1 MSFGPPECLGLL
13 AVIAGLAIPIFL
25 ITKGLTIIGEG
36 QVAVVERR
44 GRFARILQP
53 GQHLLMPGI
62 ESIRQFVPLQEFIYE
77 SGKQGLLTKN
87 LAQLQINVIVHF
99 HIARTQV
106 TEDKKRWHRIDLDAV
121 YHAVYS
127 AENWQ
132 EATHSATRS
141 TLAETFS
148 LLDLKT
154 DIFEVPD
161 WQDQVAIMLRNRLND
176 KTRRWGVQ
184 ITDVAF
190 SGVEFPD
197 NVKDSLSAAGRLQ
210 REAYLREIEAAS
222 FKETAQTLGLT
233 PVEMLNWRYVE
244 VLRSLLT
251 SNLPPEVTAALV
263 GRMPSDMSV
272 DDENSTTHLNTAP

>member
-1 MSFGPPECLGLL
+1 MECLGLL
-13 AVIAGLAIPIFL
+13 AVVAGMMIPIL
-25 ITKGLTIIGEG
+25 LLRRGLTVIGEG
-36 QVAVVERR
+36 QLAVVERR
-44 GRFARILQP
+44 GRFARILHP
-53 GQHLLMPGI
+53 GQHLLVPGV
-62 ESIRQFVPLQEFIYE
+62 ETIREYVPLQEFIYE
-77 SGKQGLLTKN
+77 SGKQELLTKN
-87 LAQLQINVIVHF
+87 LAQLKINVIVHF
-99 HIARTQV
+99 QIIRAMV
-106 TEDKKRWHRIDLDAV
+106 TEGKKRWHRIDLDAV

-132 EATHSATRS
+132 EATQSATRS
-141 TLAETFS
+141 TVAEVFS
-148 LLDLKT
+148 MLDLKT

-161 WQDQVAIMLRNRLND
+161 WQDQVAAMLRNRLND

-244 VLRSLLT
+244 TLREIAQNPSARIVVSPDPFGEAGESSGMT
-251 SNLPPEVTAALV
+251 TGYIGDDDHAA
-263 GRMPSDMSV
+263 P
-272 DDENSTTHLNTAP
+272 